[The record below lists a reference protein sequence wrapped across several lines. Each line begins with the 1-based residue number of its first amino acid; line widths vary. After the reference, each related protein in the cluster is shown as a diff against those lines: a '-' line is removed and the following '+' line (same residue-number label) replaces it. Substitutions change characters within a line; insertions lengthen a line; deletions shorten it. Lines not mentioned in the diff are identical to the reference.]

1 MKAEDNKVSNIVLMS
16 SESERDETV
25 KAIGDVLAIG
35 GSVGDHGQELK
46 VFRKYWDAV
55 KLLTYPDVLLLSTN
69 PPYTTMAVAQSAHD
83 LDRSVG
89 RELETFALEILKCKN
104 YLDSQGQSPNYMS
117 LYSRWYI
124 VRIANLKR
132 KVCLW
137 PGSSF

>member
-1 MKAEDNKVSNIVLMS
+1 M
-16 SESERDETV
+16 

-35 GSVGDHGQELK
+35 GSVGDHGQDLK
-46 VFRKYWDAV
+46 GIDWDSV

-69 PPYTTMAVAQSAHD
+69 PPYTTMAVAQSAHGA
-83 LDRSVG
+83 VG

-132 KVCLW
+132 KVRLW

>member
-1 MKAEDNKVSNIVLMS
+1 M
-16 SESERDETV
+16 

-35 GSVGDHGQELK
+35 GFVGDHGHDLK
-46 VFRKYWDAV
+46 GSPWDSL

-69 PPYTTMAVAQSAHD
+69 PLYTTMAVAQSAHGHD
-83 LDRSVG
+83 SAVG
-89 RELETFALEILKCKN
+89 RELETFALEILKCQN
-104 YLDSQGQSPNYMS
+104 YLYSQGQSPNYMS